1 MLFTQTG
8 LTHSLP
14 DQVTPGLTLIAPM
27 QGDVV
32 MLVDEAGQEVHRW
45 QTGVGLTKWSY
56 LLPGGRLVTNER
68 VDNPTGVDLTLSGR
82 ICIYDW
88 DSKVIW
94 QYEDPGQHHD
104 ARILPDGGAVYL
116 ANTVLTPEQQA
127 AVQGG
132 APGSEP
138 PDGLAGE
145 VIRRVDHTGK
155 TVWEWPFTNFGFDR
169 FPLHR
174 NANRWAHGHAN
185 AVQPLEDGRFLV
197 SCKSMN
203 LIFIVNPATD
213 DIDWHY
219 QNDSMGGQH
228 DAQMLENGNIL
239 FFANGTYMSDLHA
252 SEVWELDPA
261 SKEVVWRYR
270 QKQNALAFYSPMVS
284 GCQRLASGNT
294 LVCEGVRG
302 CVAEVTPDNDVVWEY
317 ISPHFFSHDRL
328 GSFNWLF
335 RARRYDRDGAEIGG
349 RF

>member
-8 LTHSLP
+8 LTHSDP
-14 DQVTPGLTLIAPM
+14 ARVTSGVTLIAPM

-32 MLVDEAGQEVHRW
+32 FLIDETGAEVHRW

-56 LLPGGRLVTNER
+56 LLPGGRLLTNER
-68 VDNPTGVDLTLSGR
+68 VDNPSGVDLTLSGR

-88 DSKVIW
+88 DGALVW
-94 QYEDPGQHHD
+94 QHEDPGQHHD
-104 ARILPDGGAVYL
+104 ARALAEGGAIYL
-116 ANTVLTPEQQA
+116 ANVPLSPADQM

-132 APGSEP
+132 VPGTEP

-145 VIRRVDHTGK
+145 TLRHVDATGA
-155 TVWEWPFTNFGFDR
+155 VQWEWPFTNFGFDR
-169 FPLHR
+169 FALHR

-185 AVQPLEDGRFLV
+185 AVQPLEDGRYLV

-213 DIDWHY
+213 AVDWYY
-219 QNDSMGGQH
+219 QDDAMGGQH
-228 DAQMLENGNIL
+228 DAQMLDNGNIL
-239 FFANGTYMSDLHA
+239 LFANGTYMSDLHA

-261 SKEVVWRYR
+261 SHEVVWRYR

-294 LVCEGVRG
+294 LICEGAKG
-302 CVAEVTPDNDVVWEY
+302 CVAEVTPDCDVVWEY
-317 ISPHFFSHDRL
+317 INPVFNDHARL

-335 RARRYDRDGAEIGG
+335 RARRYARDSPEIAG
-349 RF
+349 RL